1 MWVMCVIFST
11 SISSESSSSGS
22 INGESFYLH
31 NPQEV
36 MYNRVKD
43 LFESSTTRQPQALSA
58 LTGKLLLSY
67 IV

>member
-1 MWVMCVIFST
+1 MRTYLSFFST

-43 LFESSTTRQPQALSA
+43 LFEASSTRQPQALSA
-58 LTGKLLLSY
+58 LTGRIFISRT
-67 IV
+67 